1 MSYRE
6 TDDLGLDL
14 DVYAEG
20 DEATLRRDA
29 PDLEYYEE
37 DDIATLPWL
46 RRIN

>member
-20 DEATLRRDA
+20 DETTLRRDA
-29 PDLEYYEE
+29 PELDSYEE
-37 DDIATLPWL
+37 DDVATIPWI
-46 RRIN
+46 RRFN